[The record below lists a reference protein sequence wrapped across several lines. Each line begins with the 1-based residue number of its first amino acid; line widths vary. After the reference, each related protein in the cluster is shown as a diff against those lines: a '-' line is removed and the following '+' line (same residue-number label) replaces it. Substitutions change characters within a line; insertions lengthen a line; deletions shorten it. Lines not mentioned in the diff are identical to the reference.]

1 MIIAAVPVLMYIPPV
16 LDKNS
21 LSSASSP
28 ASVAIHF
35 LNNSRPEGRR
45 RDLLDG
51 YDIRFLYVY
60 WPFVLYFVRT
70 ICLFHISIIY

>member
-21 LSSASSP
+21 LSSTSSP
-28 ASVAIHF
+28 ASVAICF

-45 RDLLDG
+45 RGLNVLLN
-51 YDIRFLYVY
+51 
-60 WPFVLYFVRT
+60 W
-70 ICLFHISIIY
+70 ISLMAVI